1 MMPGARGPNRR
12 GLAAGLL
19 LACVG
24 LLLLQGPG
32 CTRRASS
39 SEDHDPLL
47 ASKPRCGGA
56 LHIMLQAP
64 GTLDPAFVDDV
75 YETCINN
82 QLYDGLL
89 EFDPN
94 LNPVPAIARE
104 WQVSRDGRTYTFQ
117 LRDDVCF
124 HNGRRVVAED
134 FVYTFTRIFE
144 PSREDHGIGGGY
156 LCKIAGVDAFARG
169 EADSIRGLEAL
180 DERTLRITLEV
191 PYASF
196 LSALAMDQTKVIPRE
211 EVERRGEEFWR
222 HPIGT
227 GPFVFQEADL
237 APGDSLIRLEANLD
251 YFRGRPYLDEII
263 FHTPPD
269 YTVDEAVAAMLAGK
283 LSLADVRGQR
293 TTEFDQ
299 DPRFRILRRPE
310 LSVSFVGLNIELE
323 PLQDIR
329 VRRAIAHAVN
339 RERIVA
345 VNPDTET
352 PALGVLPPGMFGYSP
367 QEKILA
373 YDPELSRRLL
383 AEAGYPNGEGLPP
396 IEHWRAER
404 GETGRRQDEI
414 LHEDMAAVGIR
425 MVSHYVEWPVFQQ
438 ALTEYRMPVF
448 GLSWVADVP
457 DPDSFLA
464 SLFAT
469 TGVYNLFRYSNP
481 TVDSLLA
488 AGGEMRSSVDRSSV
502 YRRAEK
508 IILEDVPMIP
518 LYYLVN
524 NYAVRAEVRG
534 LVITPLGMGSLQLER
549 VWLDAP
555 TS

>member
-1 MMPGARGPNRR
+1 MMAQPQEPTQRALRV
-12 GLAAGLL
+12 GLL
-19 LACVG
+19 LAWAG
-24 LLLLQGPG
+24 LLLLQGSG
-32 CTRRASS
+32 CTNRASS
-39 SEDHDPLL
+39 SEDGDRHL
-47 ASKPRCGGA
+47 APEPRTGGS

-104 WQVSRDGRTYTFQ
+104 WHVSRDGCTYTFH
-117 LRDDVCF
+117 LRDDVRF

-134 FVYTFTRIFE
+134 FVYSFTRIFE

-156 LCKIAGVDAFARG
+156 LCKIAGVGAFSRG
-169 EADSIRGLEAL
+169 EADSIRGIEAI
-180 DERTLRITLEV
+180 DESTLRITLEV

-222 HPIGT
+222 HPVGT
-227 GPFVFQEADL
+227 GPFVFQAADF
-237 APGDSLIRLEANLD
+237 APGDSLIRIEANLD
-251 YFRGRPYLDEII
+251 YFRGRPYLDEIC
-263 FHTPPD
+263 FHTPAD
-269 YTVDEAVAAMLAGK
+269 YTVDEAVAAMLADG
-283 LSLADVRGQR
+283 LSLADVRGQQ
-293 TTEFDQ
+293 TTEFEQ
-299 DPRFRILRRPE
+299 DSRFYILRRPE
-310 LSVSFVGLNIELE
+310 LSTSFLGLNIELE
-323 PLQDIR
+323 PLRDIR

-339 RERIVA
+339 RERLVA
-345 VNPDTET
+345 VNPDTQT
-352 PALGVLPPGMFGYSP
+352 PALGILPPGMFSYSP
-367 QEKILA
+367 EEKVLA

-383 AEAGYPNGEGLPP
+383 AEAGFPNGEGLPA

-404 GETGRRQDEI
+404 GEIGRRQDEI
-414 LHEDMAAVGIR
+414 LEEDLAAVGIR
-425 MVSHYVEWPVFQQ
+425 MVSHYVEWPVFAR
-438 ALTEYRMPVF
+438 ALTEFRMPVF
-448 GLSWVADVP
+448 GLSWVADLP

-464 SLFAT
+464 ALFAT
-469 TGVYNLFRYSNP
+469 TGVYNLFRFSDP

-488 AGGEMRSSVDRSSV
+488 AGGQMRSSIDRSSV
-502 YRRAEK
+502 YRRAER
-508 IILEDVPMIP
+508 IILEDVAVIP
-518 LYYLVN
+518 LNYLVN

-534 LVITPLGMGSLQLER
+534 LVINPLGLGSLQLER
-549 VWLDAP
+549 VWLEAP